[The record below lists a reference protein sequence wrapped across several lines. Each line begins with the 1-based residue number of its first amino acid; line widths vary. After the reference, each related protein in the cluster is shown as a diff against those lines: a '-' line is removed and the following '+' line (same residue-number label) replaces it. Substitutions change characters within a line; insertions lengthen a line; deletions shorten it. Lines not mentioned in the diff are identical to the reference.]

1 MPGSCIFLFCPA
13 SLGRIL
19 SEMKGDRRHVQQ
31 EIQMLMVHLAGLSK
45 IEFPASQWR
54 RTNADA
60 YYQTWIFTYLS
71 DPAI

>member
-1 MPGSCIFLFCPA
+1 MPALYIFLFCPA

-19 SEMKGDRRHVQQ
+19 SEMKGDRRHV
-31 EIQMLMVHLAGLSK
+31 ERAIPMIMVYLTCWSK

-60 YYQTWIFTYLS
+60 Y
-71 DPAI
+71 